1 MTTELVLLGT
11 PGAPMPVAG
20 RGGICSVIVVNERIF
35 MIDCGRGA
43 PSAFAEAGLDFTR
56 LEAVFITHLHV
67 DHTLDFHSGA
77 RKSEANAEG
86 FVGRR
91 TGARCARYCLPSV
104 LPRLRSRFLRHAIK
118 ACPTNGG

>member
-1 MTTELVLLGT
+1 LR
-11 PGAPMPVAG
+11 P
-20 RGGICSVIVVNERIF
+20 RRSVHLR
-35 MIDCGRGA
+35 RGA
-43 PSAFAEAGLDFTR
+43 PSTFAEAGLDFTR

-104 LPRLRSRFLRHAIK
+104 VAAASQPLPAPCNQGMPNEWRLR
-118 ACPTNGG
+118 